1 MAEAPIIHQGWLNVE
16 GLRLSRIAVNE
27 QIRAKSERLKDYE
40 YGKLTRLTWLW
51 FSEHRAELLGYATIE
66 LLFAAERNAKHLHR
80 NRSGDFTALS
90 LCKSL
95 ERIGVLE

>member
-1 MAEAPIIHQGWLNVE
+1 MRLAK
-16 GLRLSRIAVNE
+16 LRVKDQLRANNLRI
-27 QIRAKSERLKDYE
+27 KDYE
-40 YGKLTRLTWLW
+40 YAELTQLAWLW

-66 LLFAAERNAKHLHR
+66 LLFASHNSKHLHR
-80 NRSGDFTALS
+80 NRSADFTALS